1 MSYDKLTPKYKA
13 YITTFST
20 IVESTT
26 YEKASKD
33 QRWIE
38 AMEAEI
44 AALEDNHT
52 GDIVSLP
59 VRKNSIGYK

>member
-1 MSYDKLTPKYKA
+1 MSYDKLTPKYQA

-20 IVESTT
+20 IVEST

-52 GDIVSLP
+52 WDIVSLP
-59 VRKNSIGYK
+59 VSKNSIGYK